1 MRWLE
6 IKVDAKNGRI
16 DELCALL
23 ESIGLDELI
32 IEDNTDFESFLEA
45 SHEYW
50 DYVDEALREEKRGL
64 SRVKFYL
71 SDDGSGLKRLSAAQK
86 KLSEAGYELT
96 ITPVKDEDWETNW
109 QQYYHPIE
117 IGERLIVV
125 PEWEEVPQHEGR
137 AVLRLNPGLIFGTG
151 NHPTTRMCLKEVEK
165 IASKDVNVLDL
176 GCGSGILSIG
186 ALVLGAKSAL
196 GCDIDDKAPETA
208 LKNAA
213 LSGISGD
220 KFRVIA
226 GDALTDNALRALI
239 SQNKYELICANI
251 VADVI
256 IRLSPDIPTWLTP
269 DGYFVCSGIIEGRQ
283 TEVIAAIKNSGLRII
298 ETRHEEDWYAFTSCL
313 PCLERR
319 R

>member
-1 MRWLE
+1 
-6 IKVDAKNGRI
+6 V
-16 DELCALL
+16 
-23 ESIGLDELI
+23 GLDELI
-32 IEDNTDFESFLEA
+32 IEDNQDFESFLEE

-64 SRVKFYL
+64 SRVKFYV
-71 SDDGSGLKRLSAAQK
+71 SDDAEGQKRLKAAKK
-86 KLSEAGYELT
+86 KLDASGYKLN
-96 ITPVKDEDWETNW
+96 IIPVKDEDWETNW

-117 IGERLIVV
+117 IGERLLVV
-125 PEWEEVPQHEGR
+125 PEWEEVPEHEGR
-137 AVLRLNPGLIFGTG
+137 SILRLNPGLIFGTG
-151 NHPTTRMCLKEVEK
+151 NHATTRMCLKEVEK

-176 GCGSGILSIG
+176 GCGSGILAIG

-213 LSGISGD
+213 LSGVTAD
-220 KFRVIA
+220 KFCVIA
-226 GDALTDNALRALI
+226 GDALSSKSLRALI
-239 SQNKYELICANI
+239 SEKKYELICANI

-256 IRLSPDIPTWLTP
+256 IKLAPDVPAWLTP

-283 TEVIAAIKNSGLRII
+283 DEVKAAIKNSGLRII

-313 PCLERR
+313 L
-319 R
+319 